1 MKARLQHTPSLV
13 LLGALALGASACSD
27 NNGPAEK
34 LGQKI
39 DRGTESAKE
48 KIGQSA
54 DAGLTSTRDAVIKAK
69 IRAKIVDDPALKI
82 STINVDAKDG
92 VVVLTGKVNKPEDA
106 MRAEQLAQSVDSVKS
121 VENHII
127 VASKG

>member
-1 MKARLQHTPSLV
+1 MSTRLQTAALV
-13 LLGALALGASACSD
+13 LLAALAPGATGCSD

-54 DAGLTSTRDAVIKAK
+54 DAARTSARDAVIAAK
-69 IRAKIVDDPALKI
+69 IRAKIVEDPALKI

-92 VVVLTGKVNKPEDA
+92 VVVLSGKVNRPEDA
-106 MRAEQLAQSVDSVKS
+106 MRAEQLAQSVD
-121 VENHII
+121 
-127 VASKG
+127 

>member
-1 MKARLQHTPSLV
+1 MKARLQHTAALV
-13 LLGALALGASACSD
+13 MLAALALGASGCSD

-54 DAGLTSTRDAVIKAK
+54 DAGLTSTPDAVIKAK

-127 VASKG
+127 VGSKG